1 MLIQVNVQNFKSFNE
16 LNSLN
21 LIASNK
27 LRKQKERLYESD
39 TISLLKSTV
48 IYGSNASGK
57 SNFVEVLRFMK
68 ECVMNQE
75 IPIESYNWYCRNHE
89 DNKEKISSF
98 SVQLLLNE
106 DCYEYGFDAILNTQ
120 AIKDEWIVDLN
131 KKKILYQ
138 RNNDGKPLN
147 GLNLGRE
154 DRMCMEIYLDDFL
167 HNDKSLFLT
176 EMNRNK
182 SFDKDSELS
191 VYHRIYNWF
200 VKDLNVVLPDMPLTK
215 FSYYYDEST
224 LSNIKKIVRSFDT
237 GIEDIEIK
245 NMSEEQLQN
254 KIGISLYKDVINELK
269 KNVQK
274 QGQELNLS
282 MRSKKEFFNIT
293 MNDNYDLEIKTLCF
307 KHGQSMLDFE
317 FCEESDGTKRV
328 FDFLDILLNKN
339 QNSVYVIDEME
350 RSLHP
355 NLFNRLIE
363 LLNEYQKQ
371 SNIQVIFTTHES
383 SIMKQDLFRRD
394 QIWFIERNKDND
406 SRIYSLDTFNERFDK
421 KISKAY
427 LEGRYGAIP
436 QFKSLHINEL
446 E

>member
-120 AIKDEWIVDLN
+120 TIKDEWIVDLN

-154 DRMCMEIYLDDFL
+154 DRMRMEIYLDDFL

-339 QNSVYVIDEME
+339 QNSIYVIDEME

>member
-68 ECVMNQE
+68 KCVMNQE

-120 AIKDEWIVDLN
+120 TIKDEWIVDLN

-154 DRMCMEIYLDDFL
+154 DRMRMEIYLDDFL

-254 KIGISLYKDVINELK
+254 KIGDRK
-269 KNVQK
+269 
-274 QGQELNLS
+274 
-282 MRSKKEFFNIT
+282 
-293 MNDNYDLEIKTLCF
+293 
-307 KHGQSMLDFE
+307 
-317 FCEESDGTKRV
+317 
-328 FDFLDILLNKN
+328 
-339 QNSVYVIDEME
+339 SVV
-350 RSLHP
+350 
-355 NLFNRLIE
+355 
-363 LLNEYQKQ
+363 
-371 SNIQVIFTTHES
+371 
-383 SIMKQDLFRRD
+383 
-394 QIWFIERNKDND
+394 
-406 SRIYSLDTFNERFDK
+406 
-421 KISKAY
+421 
-427 LEGRYGAIP
+427 
-436 QFKSLHINEL
+436 
-446 E
+446 